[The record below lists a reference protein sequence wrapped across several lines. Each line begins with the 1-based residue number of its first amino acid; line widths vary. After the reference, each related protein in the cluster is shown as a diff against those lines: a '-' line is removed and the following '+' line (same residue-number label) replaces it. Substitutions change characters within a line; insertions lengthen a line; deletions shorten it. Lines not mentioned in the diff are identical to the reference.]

1 MHTRPISRLVFLGL
15 LAACESTNE
24 PVAPSGPSLSA
35 AGIIRDNFKFELEQT
50 FDCTAAGGEIIDF
63 SGTVHQTL
71 TIVLKGDDFIHVTV
85 AFAGQGI
92 TGIGRSSGDTYRVT
106 GMGLENVTE
115 RVRESGGMFVFTFLD
130 LTHLV
135 AGDGT
140 LWGAKLIQHVTVT
153 PSGQVV
159 ENEFDAGDCVQL

>member
-1 MHTRPISRLVFLGL
+1 MRTRPISRLVFLGV

-24 PVAPSGPSLSA
+24 PVAPSGPGLSA
-35 AGIIRDNFKFELEQT
+35 AGIIRDNFKFELELT
-50 FDCTAAGGEIIDF
+50 FDCTAAEGEIIDV
-63 SGTVHQTL
+63 SGTVHETL
-71 TIVLKGDDFIHVTV
+71 TIVLKDDFIHLTDAV
-85 AFAGQGI
+85 AGQGL
-92 TGIGRSSGDTYRVT
+92 TGIGRSSGDTYRVP
-106 GMGLENVTE
+106 GMGLTNFTE
-115 RVRESGGMFVFTFLD
+115 RVRESSDMFVFTFLD

-140 LWGAKLIQHVTVT
+140 LWGAKLIHHLTVT